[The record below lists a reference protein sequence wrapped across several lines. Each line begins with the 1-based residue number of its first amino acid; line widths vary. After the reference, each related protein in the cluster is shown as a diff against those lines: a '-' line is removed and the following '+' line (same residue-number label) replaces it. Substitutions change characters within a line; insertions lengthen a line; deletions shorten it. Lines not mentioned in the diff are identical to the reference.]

1 MRLGAARKWVQR
13 FTDTVA
19 AHYYGADV
27 KRLRAAVIGV
37 GYLGKYHAQKYAALP
52 DVELVAVVDE
62 NLPRAQEAAREHGCR
77 AVADFHAIL
86 GATDI
91 VSIVVPTEQ
100 HHAVARAC
108 LEAGAHILVEKPVTR
123 TLEEAE
129 DLIRLAAAQGRIFQ
143 VGHVERFNPAVLALQ
158 EVLRDPLFIESYRL
172 ASFKPRGTDVD
183 VVLDL
188 MIHDIDIILNLVRSE
203 IKDVRPIGYPVLTD
217 EVDIG
222 HARLEFA
229 NGCVANVTASR
240 VSDKALRKVR
250 VFQPDAYLSIDLH
263 NPKFVCWRRLRDG
276 AGAARLAS
284 EEKAFPPTDL
294 LLEEI
299 RAFVAAVRGGTAP
312 VVSGSDGK
320 RALEVALRISAG
332 MGQTWPPP
340 EPGA

>member
-1 MRLGAARKWVQR
+1 
-13 FTDTVA
+13 
-19 AHYYGADV
+19 V
-27 KRLRAAVIGV
+27 KPLRAAVIGV
-37 GYLGKYHAQKYAALP
+37 GYLGKFHAQKYAALP
-52 DVELVAVVDE
+52 DVKLVAVVDE
-62 NLPRAQEAAREHGCR
+62 DLPRAQQVAEQYGCR
-77 AVADFHAIL
+77 AVADFRAIL
-86 GATDI
+86 EEIDL

-100 HHAVARAC
+100 HHVVARTC

-129 DLIRLAAAQGRIFQ
+129 ELIGLAAARRRVFQ

-158 EVLRDPLFIESYRL
+158 EVLREPLFIESYRL

-188 MIHDIDIILNLVRSE
+188 MIHDIDIILNLVQSE
-203 IKDVRPIGYPVLTD
+203 IADVRPIGFPVLTD

-240 VSDKALRKVR
+240 VSDKAMRKVR
-250 VFQPDAYLSIDLH
+250 VFQQDAYLSIDLH

-276 AGAARLAS
+276 EGTARLAS
-284 EEKAFPPTDL
+284 EEKAFPQTDL
-294 LLEEI
+294 LLEEV
-299 RAFVAAVRGGTAP
+299 RAFVTAVRGGTAP
-312 VVSGSDGK
+312 VVSGTDGK

-332 MGQTWPPP
+332 MGQAWPLP
-340 EPGA
+340 ERGA

>member
-1 MRLGAARKWVQR
+1 MNA
-13 FTDTVA
+13 
-19 AHYYGADV
+19 
-27 KRLRAAVIGV
+27 LRAAVIGV
-37 GYLGKYHAQKYAALP
+37 GYLGKFHAQKYAALP
-52 DVELVAVVDE
+52 DVELVAVADE
-62 NLPRAQEAAREHGCR
+62 DYKRAQEVAAQCGCR
-77 AVADFHAIL
+77 AVEDFRTVL
-86 GATDI
+86 GAVDV
-91 VSIVVPTEQ
+91 VSIVVPTEV
-100 HHAVARAC
+100 HYPVARAC

-129 DLIRLAAAQGRIFQ
+129 DLIRLAASRKRVFQ

-158 EVLRDPLFIESYRL
+158 EVLQKPLFIESYRL

-203 IKDVRPIGYPVLTD
+203 IADVRPIGFPVLTD

-240 VSDKALRKVR
+240 VSDKAMRKVR
-250 VFQPDAYLSIDLH
+250 VFQQDAYLSIDLH

-284 EEKAFPPTDL
+284 EEKTFPPADL
-294 LLEEI
+294 LLEEV
-299 RAFVAAVRGGTAP
+299 RAFVNAVRNGTPP
-312 VVSGSDGK
+312 VVSGGDGK

-332 MGQTWPPP
+332 MGGTWPPL
-340 EPGA
+340 EREA